1 MELTTLKSYMLANV
15 FTDKTSSARF
25 KPTEDRGM
33 EGGGGAGGGWGFKKE
48 ASTELRLFSE
58 NIGVVGTEVVEDTEE
73 DTDPPVPEV
82 LRSSKRLL
90 LVRICMGNC
99 AKL

>member
-1 MELTTLKSYMLANV
+1 MELTTLKSNMLAKV
-15 FTDKTSSARF
+15 FTDKTSSRF
-25 KPTEDRGM
+25 RPAEDMGM
-33 EGGGGAGGGWGFKKE
+33 EGGGGAGGGCGLKNE
-48 ASTELRLFSE
+48 ASTELRRFSE
-58 NIGVVGTEVVEDTEE
+58 NIGVVGTEVVEDTDE

-82 LRSSKRLL
+82 LRSSNRLL